1 VKQIC
6 KKEIAMPDLD
16 PQRQEQAR
24 QYARIKRQLW
34 LVDQSISLLYAIL
47 WLTLG
52 WATGLRAWLTGF
64 INNDWLLVAA
74 FASIFTG
81 IYFLL
86 NLPLNYYA
94 GFVLPHRY
102 DLSTQSLKNWTIDQI
117 KGLLLGAVLGLLV
130 IELVYL
136 ALRQTGDSWWLWL
149 TGGALVFSVLLANL
163 SPILIMPIFNK
174 FTPLGEEHADLA
186 QRLIK
191 LAEQAGTKIKGVY
204 KMDMSRRTKQA
215 NAALMGTGNTRRIV
229 LGDTLINEFSDDE
242 IETIL
247 AHELGHHVHKDIPWM
262 IGFGTL
268 TTALSF
274 YLVSLAMNWAIQ
286 AFGLTGIADP
296 ASLPALMIL
305 LSLYGLIL
313 MPINNAF
320 SRWRERMAD
329 DYALE
334 ATGKSDSF
342 ASAFTRLANQN
353 LSEVDPQPW
362 VVFLFYSHPPL
373 NARIAKAEK
382 WGKS

>member
-1 VKQIC
+1 
-6 KKEIAMPDLD
+6 MPDLD

-86 NLPLNYYA
+86 NLPLNYYT

-382 WGKS
+382 WGQS

>member
-47 WLTLG
+47 WLTFG

-382 WGKS
+382 WGQS